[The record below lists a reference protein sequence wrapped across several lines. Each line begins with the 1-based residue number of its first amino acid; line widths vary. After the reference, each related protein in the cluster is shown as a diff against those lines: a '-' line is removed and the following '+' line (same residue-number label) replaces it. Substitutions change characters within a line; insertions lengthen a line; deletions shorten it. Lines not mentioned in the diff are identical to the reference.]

1 VTHESRRRGQIRCIA
16 AVSVSMVKEAKGWW
30 DLEACSN

>member
-1 VTHESRRRGQIRCIA
+1 MSPGEEGKYYVYIA